1 MNKIDY
7 SSRTIAF
14 EPSTIVKA
22 DNGVSFILFTV
33 PDELADWAWRVYYE
47 NAEGGTFYYET
58 EISEGLFVWEIH
70 DSVTADSGKVSFT
83 LEARKDS
90 KVWHT
95 LQYSFYVNKSQSQG
109 GTVDDHTW
117 AEVQELVDKAEEARD
132 AAQEAQ
138 EAAEAVRVNFTATA
152 ERTATGALI
161 TVTDQN
167 GTTTANLNDGEKGDK
182 GFSPLL
188 AAVQTAEGYDLTI
201 QDELDTITLH
211 ILNGAKGDTGE
222 QGPQG
227 IQGATGPQGP
237 QGIQGET
244 GPQGPQGIQGATGP
258 QGPQGMQGETGPQ
271 GIQGPQGE
279 TGAQGPQGIQG
290 ERGNGI
296 SSVVKTSS
304 SGLVDTYTITYEDG
318 STSTFQITNGE
329 DGIDGDD
336 YVLTL
341 TDKQEIADIV
351 EPDIQLWVTQQILG
365 GAS

>member
-1 MNKIDY
+1 MKIDY
-7 SSRTIAF
+7 NRIDYTSRTIAF

-58 EISEGLFVWEIH
+58 EISEGRFVWEIH
-70 DSVTADSGKVSFT
+70 DSVTAESGKVSFT

-117 AEVQELVDKAEEARD
+117 AEVQELVDEAEEARD

-138 EAAEAVRVNFTATA
+138 RAAEAVRVNFTATA
-152 ERTATGALI
+152 ERTATGTVI

-167 GTTTANLNDGEKGDK
+167 GTTTANLNDGEKGEK
-182 GFSPLL
+182 GFSPLV
-188 AAVQTAEGYDLTI
+188 AAVQTSTGYDLTI

-222 QGPQG
+222 TGPQG
-227 IQGATGPQGP
+227 PQGATGPQGP

-244 GPQGPQGIQGATGP
+244 GPQG
-258 QGPQGMQGETGPQ
+258 
-271 GIQGPQGE
+271 IQGPQGE
-279 TGAQGPQGIQG
+279 AGAQGPQGIQG
-290 ERGNGI
+290 VKGNGI
-296 SSVVKTSS
+296 SAVEKTGS

-329 DGIDGDD
+329 DGVDGDD

-341 TDKQEIADIV
+341 SDKQEIANIV